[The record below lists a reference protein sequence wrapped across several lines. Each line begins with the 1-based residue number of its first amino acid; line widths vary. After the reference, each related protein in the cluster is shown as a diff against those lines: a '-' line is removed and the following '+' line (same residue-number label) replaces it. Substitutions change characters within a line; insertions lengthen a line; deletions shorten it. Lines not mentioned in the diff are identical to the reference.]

1 MQNRSDHAADKQAP
15 TVASNFDENEL
26 LKRLA
31 DFGFANTDAQLL
43 AALGTMLTPYF
54 PEISERFTQ
63 KIQSD
68 VSEVPTS
75 TSPSSYLGN
84 LSTLDIQNNYFL
96 KLINDV
102 YDITYIKKRLHLAIA
117 QHELNLSYEQQL
129 HLYSTY
135 LSIIKPILWRLI
147 GQDFGQFSA
156 YLNALTKLIFFD
168 ISLITDIFICDEKYA
183 LIDLIAA
190 HEKFEKACLL
200 EQSFDALT
208 KLPNRTALKNK
219 TRHALHF
226 ADRQASMVALL
237 HLDIDHFKLISE
249 GAGHNA
255 GDQILKE
262 IADRLRNNVS
272 ETDTVAYLGSDE
284 FALVLKNFE
293 KIEDVINVCKR
304 VLKIVEEPY
313 HINDADLHLSCSIGV
328 SLYPQDTKEENE
340 LFDFAEIAVNR
351 AKELGR
357 SNFQFY
363 TDEINDINRE
373 RAKISRD
380 LKLALGSSQLHLY
393 YQPKA
398 DLQTGAMSGLEALI
412 RWQHPESGLISP
424 AYFIPIAEE
433 AGLIG
438 ELGEWIMDTVCGD
451 LAAWIKAGITP
462 PCVAINVSPKQLLD
476 PLFSFKLL
484 NALTKHNVSAQYLS
498 LEITE
503 GVLMHND
510 GFIISMLKGF
520 KEHGF
525 ILTLDDF
532 GTGYS
537 ALSYLK
543 HFPFDY
549 VKIDQSFIKEVN
561 TSFEDAS
568 ISKAVIAMAHSLGID
583 VIAEGVENEAQCEFL
598 SANMCDQ
605 IQGYYFSEALN
616 AEKTIAFIQSKPRL
630 PDHLLRFK
638 KPEQTILFVD
648 DEANILASLNRLL
661 RREGYHI
668 LIANSGREG
677 LDLLAKNAVDVI
689 VSDQRMPEMTG
700 VDFLRQAKQLYPDTV
715 RMILSGYTELQYITE
730 AINEG
735 AIYKFLTK
743 PWEDEQLKQNI
754 KEAFQYKGMADE
766 NRRLNL
772 QIQSTNQ
779 ELAKSNRHLAD
790 VLKQKQLQISRDE
803 ASLEITREVLQ
814 HIPVPLIGVDEDEM
828 IAFVNQAAE
837 ALFNNTTPIL
847 GENIQILSIDFKSL
861 LNDIAASQDHQI
873 LIGDICYV
881 ANWKLMG
888 KNSHSKGKLITLRR
902 I

>member
-1 MQNRSDHAADKQAP
+1 MQNQFDHPSTTRAA
-15 TVASNFDENEL
+15 SEYDEDAL

-31 DFGFANTDAQLL
+31 DFGFSDMDARLL
-43 AALGTMLTPYF
+43 GNLGAMLLPYF
-54 PEISERFTQ
+54 PQISDVFTQ
-63 KIQSD
+63 KILAD
-68 VSEVPTS
+68 ANAPATDTVTS
-75 TSPSSYLGN
+75 TYLQN
-84 LSTLDIQNNYFL
+84 LPTLDIQNRYFFQ
-96 KLINDV
+96 LISDV
-102 YDITYIKKRLHLAIA
+102 YDQSYIKKRFHLAIA

-129 HLYSTY
+129 NLYSTY
-135 LSIIKPILWRLI
+135 LGIIKPILWKLI
-147 GQDFGQFSA
+147 GQDFAQFTA

-168 ISLITDIFICDEKYA
+168 ISLITDIFICDEKYP
-183 LIDLIAA
+183 LTDIIAA

-200 EQSFDALT
+200 QQSYDALT
-208 KLPNRTALKNK
+208 RLPNRTALKNK
-219 TRHALHF
+219 ARHALHF
-226 ADRQASMVALL
+226 ADRQASMVAIL

-249 GAGHNA
+249 GAGNNA
-255 GDQILKE
+255 GDLILKE
-262 IADRLRNNVS
+262 IANRLRNSVNENDS
-272 ETDTVAYLGSDE
+272 VAYLGSDE
-284 FALVLKNFE
+284 FALVLKNFD
-293 KIEDVINVCKR
+293 KVEDVINVCKR
-304 VLKIVEEPY
+304 LLKVIGEPY
-313 HINDADLHLSCSIGV
+313 HINDADLSLACSIGV
-328 SLYPQDTKEENE
+328 SIYPQDSKDENE
-340 LFDFAEIAVNR
+340 LFGFAEIALNR
-351 AKELGR
+351 AKEQGR
-357 SNFQFY
+357 NNFQFY
-363 TDEINDINRE
+363 TAEINDINKE
-373 RAKISRD
+373 RVKIAHD
-380 LKLALGSSQLHLY
+380 LKVALVEQQLQMV

-398 DLQTGAMSGLEALI
+398 DLQTGAISGLEALM
-412 RWQHPESGLISP
+412 RWVHPENGIISP

-438 ELGEWIMDTVCGD
+438 ELGEWIMETVCRD
-451 LAAWIKAGITP
+451 LADWIKADIRP

-484 NALTKHNVSAQYLS
+484 SALEKYQVSAQYIS

-503 GVLMHND
+503 GVLMNND
-510 GFIISMLKGF
+510 AFMIDMLKGF

-549 VKIDQSFIKEVN
+549 VKIDQSFIREVQ

-568 ISKAVIAMAHSLGID
+568 ISKAVIAMAHSLGIE

-605 IQGYYFSEALN
+605 IQGYYYSKPIN
-616 AEKTIAFIQSKPRL
+616 AEKAVEFIRANTCL
-630 PDHLLRFK
+630 PNHLLRFK

-648 DEANILASLNRLL
+648 DEPNILASLNRLL

-677 LDLLAKNAVDVI
+677 LELLAKHAVDVI

-700 VDFLRQAKQLYPDTV
+700 VDFLREAKQLYPDTV

-754 KEAFQYKGMADE
+754 REAFQYKGMADE

-772 QIQSTNQ
+772 QIQTTNQ
-779 ELAKSNRHLAD
+779 ELAKSNRHLAA
-790 VLKQKQLQISRDE
+790 VLQQKQLQISRDE
-803 ASLEITREVLQ
+803 ASLEIAREVLQ
-814 HIPVPLIGVDEDEM
+814 QIPVPLIGVDDDDM
-828 IAFVNQAAE
+828 IAFINKAAE
-837 ALFNNTTPIL
+837 SVFGNTIAML
-847 GENIQILSIDFKSL
+847 GEDIQKLSADFYTL
-861 LNDIAASQDHQI
+861 LREVAAEQDYAIAINQVA
-873 LIGDICYV
+873 YV
-881 ANWKLMG
+881 ANWKMMG
-888 KNSHSKGKLITLRR
+888 ESSHSRGKLITLRPT
-902 I
+902 